1 MKKVFKLSL
10 ASLVAM
16 SVATQLVQAD
26 ETTPSTT
33 SQTST
38 TSSTQVTSTSTTTSS
53 SATATTESNASQEPA
68 TAQTE
73 AQRQALINS
82 LSSAPGLSFPMGR
95 SDLHPQKQA
104 RSLVASSMVNISNG
118 ISADVAGTPGKGFID
133 VSSHNGFISVAAYQK
148 MKAYGVTGVVVKL
161 TEATSYINPYATQQ
175 VANAKAAGMKV
186 SAYHYSWF
194 SSESAARN
202 EANYFVAA
210 ARSIGLDNN
219 TVMVND
225 FEEKQIFGMSNHTKD
240 SLAFADQLAKNGYN
254 NVVHYSFLSLFNSGV
269 LNVDSLGK
277 KNIWVAAY
285 PYTVTSE
292 NYYPYFTAWQWTS
305 QLTFPGIRGNFD
317 ISADYDGR
325 FTSNSALDPAA
336 GATAVYRAYNPNTGE
351 HVYTINTNE
360 YLNVLSLGWQGESVA
375 WNAAYEGNPIYRVYN
390 PNTGEHFYTLDSNE
404 ADYLQSVGWQK
415 EGISFYS
422 SFSQEIP
429 IYRVFNPNATGP
441 GSHHFTTN
449 EGERDVLVS
458 RGWRNEGIAFYGIN

>member
-26 ETTPSTT
+26 ETTQSTT

-68 TAQTE
+68 ATQTE

-148 MKAYGVTGVVVKL
+148 MKTYGVTGVVVKL
-161 TEATSYINPYATQQ
+161 TEATSYINEYAIQQ
-175 VANAKAAGMKV
+175 IANAKAAGMKV

-194 SSESAARN
+194 TSTSSARA
-202 EANYFVAA
+202 EANFFASVAN
-210 ARSIGLDNN
+210 SMGLDGN

-225 FEEKQIFGMSNHTKD
+225 FEEPRILGASDHTSD
-240 SLAFADQLAKNGYN
+240 SLAFVDQLAKNGYG
-254 NVVHYSFLSLFNSGV
+254 NVVHYASLSIFNRY
-269 LNVDSLGK
+269 LNPALLGN

-285 PYTVTSE
+285 PDTVTSE
-292 NYYPYFTAWQWTS
+292 NYYQYFTAWQWTS

-325 FTSNSALDPAA
+325 FTSNPALDPAA

-404 ADYLQSVGWQK
+404 ADYLQAVGWQK

-429 IYRVFNPNATGP
+429 IYRVFNPKATGP
-441 GSHHFTTN
+441 GSHHFTKN
-449 EGERDVLVS
+449 KGERDVLVS